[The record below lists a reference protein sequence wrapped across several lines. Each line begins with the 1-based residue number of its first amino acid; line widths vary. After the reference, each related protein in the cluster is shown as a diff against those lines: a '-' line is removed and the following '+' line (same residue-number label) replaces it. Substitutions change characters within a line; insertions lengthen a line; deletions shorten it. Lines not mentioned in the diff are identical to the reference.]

1 MAETTIP
8 ARPRWRCCTARAY
21 RGAPALTTDRCR
33 PYAAGM
39 APRPRPTVA
48 TDEDSSA
55 FPEHLRIGR
64 SLRIPIDEIEW
75 RATTP
80 GGPGGQH
87 ANRTNTKVEVR
98 FDVASSPSLR
108 PRQRERLLERLGPV
122 VRASAGEHRS
132 QARNRQLALDRLV
145 SRLAEAL
152 RTEPPRRPSTP
163 SASSTER
170 RLAEKHSRAE
180 VKRGRARPGPDD

>member
-1 MAETTIP
+1 
-8 ARPRWRCCTARAY
+8 
-21 RGAPALTTDRCR
+21 
-33 PYAAGM
+33 M
-39 APRPRPTVA
+39 APRRTTA
-48 TDEDSSA
+48 DSNDETSA
-55 FPEHLRIGR
+55 FPDRLRIGR

-98 FDVASSPSLR
+98 FDVASSPSLG

-132 QARNRQLALDRLV
+132 QARNRRLALDRLV
-145 SRLAEAL
+145 SRLAEAM
-152 RTEPPRRPSTP
+152 RIEPPRRPSTP
-163 SASSTER
+163 SASATER
-170 RLAEKHSRAE
+170 RLAEKRSRAE
-180 VKRGRARPGPDD
+180 IKRARARPGPDD

>member
-1 MAETTIP
+1 
-8 ARPRWRCCTARAY
+8 
-21 RGAPALTTDRCR
+21 
-33 PYAAGM
+33 
-39 APRPRPTVA
+39 
-48 TDEDSSA
+48 
-55 FPEHLRIGR
+55 
-64 SLRIPIDEIEW
+64 
-75 RATTP
+75 
-80 GGPGGQH
+80 
-87 ANRTNTKVEVR
+87 VEVR

-163 SASSTER
+163 SVSATER

-180 VKRGRARPGPDD
+180 VKRRRARPGPDD